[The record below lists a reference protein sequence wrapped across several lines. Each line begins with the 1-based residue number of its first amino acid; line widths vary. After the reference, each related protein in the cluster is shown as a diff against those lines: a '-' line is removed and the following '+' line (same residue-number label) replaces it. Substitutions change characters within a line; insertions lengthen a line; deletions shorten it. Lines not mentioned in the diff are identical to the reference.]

1 MEEYQKAINAPSL
14 MSSERHRD
22 PHCLWKDDAWLDLDS
37 AFQTT
42 IMPCNHKTLCTDLNP
57 KATGLRGRERKK
69 TGNIEFIIQKP
80 DYDGRSCE
88 KLLWRARSGRIGP
101 RVPQNMVI
109 NAEERRV

>member
-1 MEEYQKAINAPSL
+1 MAGPRLGFPNHHNAMQSQDI
-14 MSSERHRD
+14 MHRSEPQSHR
-22 PHCLWKDDAWLDLDS
+22 
-37 AFQTT
+37 
-42 IMPCNHKTLCTDLNP
+42 IE
-57 KATGLRGRERKK
+57 REREREKK